1 MEKLPVSNKYIA
13 KIEVP
18 NQLNIFVFKSGVWI
32 IVGVEFIVPS
42 ELTELYLIA
51 RFHGLLSSLLKA
63 GLSNEN
69 FSVDLKRIKNA

>member
-1 MEKLPVSNKYIA
+1 MMKLPVSNKYIA
-13 KIEVP
+13 KSEEP
-18 NQLNIFVFKSGVWI
+18 NQLNIFVFGSGVWI
-32 IVGVEFIVPS
+32 SVGLGLIVPS
-42 ELTELYLIA
+42 VTELNLIA